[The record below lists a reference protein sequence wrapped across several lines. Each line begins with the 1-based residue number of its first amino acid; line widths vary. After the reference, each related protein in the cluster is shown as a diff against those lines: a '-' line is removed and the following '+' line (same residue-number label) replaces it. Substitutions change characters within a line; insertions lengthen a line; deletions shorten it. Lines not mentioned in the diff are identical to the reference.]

1 MPEIVSYLR
10 VSTGRQGRS
19 GLGLEAQREAI
30 WRFCESNGLS
40 LAGEHVEVESGK
52 GTDALD
58 TRPKLRAALDQ
69 ARKRKCSIVTAKLDR
84 LSREVAFISGLM
96 AQRVPFVVAELGPD
110 VDPFILHIY
119 AALAEKERAMISA
132 RTRAALQAAKARG
145 QRLGNPNL
153 DEVRDKAIAAT
164 RAAAAA
170 FAEGVLPIIR
180 QLRDEGR
187 GMRQIAKIL
196 NERNVP
202 TMRGGRWAPTQ
213 IGDILRRAEAA
224 KEA

>member
-1 MPEIVSYLR
+1 
-10 VSTGRQGRS
+10 
-19 GLGLEAQREAI
+19 
-30 WRFCESNGLS
+30 
-40 LAGEHVEVESGK
+40 
-52 GTDALD
+52 
-58 TRPKLRAALDQ
+58 
-69 ARKRKCSIVTAKLDR
+69 
-84 LSREVAFISGLM
+84 
-96 AQRVPFVVAELGPD
+96 
-110 VDPFILHIY
+110 
-119 AALAEKERAMISA
+119 MISA

-180 QLRDEGR
+180 QLRNDGR
-187 GMRQIAKIL
+187 GLRQIAKIL

-213 IGDILRRAEAA
+213 ISDILRRAEAA